1 MAEQTTG
8 MFLNKEDEARFNS
21 YTKEDIYKSY
31 MTEYITRKKLEQEVI
46 RLNRKLAEKRYTTRS
61 VYDSIEFERMDE
73 SMATLIQKNF
83 MELLD

>member
-1 MAEQTTG
+1 MHKEATVEQRTTG

-46 RLNRKLAEKRYTTRS
+46 RLNRKLAEIRYL
-61 VYDSIEFERMDE
+61 V
-73 SMATLIQKNF
+73 K
-83 MELLD
+83 

>member
-1 MAEQTTG
+1 MVEPTTG

-46 RLNRKLAEKRYTTRS
+46 RLNRKLAEIRYVVKTA
-61 VYDSIEFERMDE
+61 F
-73 SMATLIQKNF
+73 
-83 MELLD
+83 

>member
-1 MAEQTTG
+1 MGQRTTG

-46 RLNRKLAEKRYTTRS
+46 RLNRKLAEIRYVVR
-61 VYDSIEFERMDE
+61 VV
-73 SMATLIQKNF
+73 L
-83 MELLD
+83 

>member
-1 MAEQTTG
+1 MAGQTTG

-46 RLNRKLAEKRYTTRS
+46 RLNRKLAEIRYVVKTA
-61 VYDSIEFERMDE
+61 F
-73 SMATLIQKNF
+73 
-83 MELLD
+83 